1 METFNQGA
9 QIILDS
15 LRKRKSVRVYEDRPV
30 AQTVKAALIQA
41 AIEAPTA
48 GNQMLYTILD
58 ITDQSIKDR
67 LAVTCDHQPF
77 IATAPLVFVFLADC
91 RRWLDAYRAA
101 GLAVREPGAGD
112 LLLAIQDAVIAAQNM
127 VVAGE
132 ALGLGSCYIGD
143 VLEQAEVHR
152 ELLGLDDYTLPIAM
166 LVMGYPTEQQR
177 QREKPTRFEARFI
190 VQENQYRRLSEA
202 EHREMF
208 MARSPEIDFEGYLE
222 RFAARKYMSDF
233 SLEMTRS
240 SGVLLKPFLK
250 QTPIE

>member
-1 METFNQGA
+1 METLNA
-9 QIILDS
+9 AAEIILDS
-15 LRKRKSVRVYEDRPV
+15 LRQRKSVRVYEDRPV
-30 AQTVKAALIQA
+30 AQTVKAQLIQA

-58 ITDQSIKDR
+58 ITDQAIKDR

-91 RRWLDAYRAA
+91 QRWLDAYRAA

-132 ALGLGSCYIGD
+132 AMGLGSCYIGD
-143 VLEQAEVHR
+143 VLEKAEVHR

-177 QREKPTRFEARFI
+177 QREKPKRFEARFI